1 MLPNISVVRGGKK
14 RLFLLVVVKV
24 LFKDFPAKYI
34 GKKLIYEHN
43 NKKNLNHCNMY
54 LFSLKMLAFYQK
66 VQFES
71 SSNSGFIV

>member
-34 GKKLIYEHN
+34 GKN
-43 NKKNLNHCNMY
+43 
-54 LFSLKMLAFYQK
+54 
-66 VQFES
+66 
-71 SSNSGFIV
+71 